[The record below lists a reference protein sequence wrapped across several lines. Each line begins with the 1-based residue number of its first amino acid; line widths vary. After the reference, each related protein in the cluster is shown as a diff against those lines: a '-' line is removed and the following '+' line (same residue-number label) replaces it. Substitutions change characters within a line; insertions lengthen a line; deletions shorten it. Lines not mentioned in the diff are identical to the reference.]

1 MRLLTLLVSAVLLLV
16 SQTFAQ
22 IRINEV
28 CSSNSESLYDED
40 SDTPDW
46 IELYNYSDQPVNL
59 STWKISDQPDS
70 ELAWQFPDTIIKPNE
85 HLLVYA
91 SRKDLIGKSKIS
103 MKTKSFGSIVPF
115 NNRDAYRY
123 RYKQLTGDF
132 HAELNVRSI
141 RNEGVW
147 SLCGI
152 QIRAD
157 LSDTTNFFGMFVGS
171 KAKDGFF
178 NYWRDT
184 ILYIPKFKALYGSL
198 NLPYTKLSLTRK
210 NDSLNCSYIDR
221 NGNVGYKESYHNFL
235 PDNILIGVS
244 VSAYNEIQFAEFILD
259 SFLINDKYTD
269 LMKLELYEV
278 NEKEAGIDSYYNEI
292 HTNFSIKDDET
303 IYLYNNNSIVDSVEL
318 QPMTGDISN
327 MLNDE
332 NEWRITDK
340 PTPAKKNGF
349 GYLSRL
355 SKPMISIK
363 NDNIVITDTND
374 ATIRYTLDNSLP
386 SQESKIY
393 NLSQPITL
401 SKTTVI
407 KAIAYKDNYLPSFAQ
422 SELIRINEPE
432 FKLPVISI
440 SVDSADLWG
449 QYGILLEDN
458 LRITPKVNASFNY
471 YSNKKDIAQN
481 IQIKVHGNNSKFYP
495 QKSFRL
501 YADEKMESNSIKNDF
516 FKSEV
521 KKYGQLVF
529 RNSGTDWT
537 ETFLKDAYNG
547 IIAKQIG
554 SLISASY
561 TPVLTY
567 LNSKFYGLI
576 NLRERLND
584 DFLAEYYSIDD
595 NSINYYEDNGDYVDG
610 DYFKY
615 SNYYKFI
622 LDNEFT
628 ENEKYEV
635 IDSLIEINN
644 FINYT
649 LIGIYAA
656 NYDWPWKNIKLF
668 QSDELDSKFRYLIHD
683 MDWTYSHFGYKP
695 DQDKI
700 GLMVTDTFSHVSI
713 ILNKFLENTKFKT
726 QYLTRAADLVNSIFR
741 PNNMNFILDSLANQI
756 REYIPIQQQTWEG
769 SCIDWEEKIDVM
781 KVFLEE
787 RPEYFM
793 NNLDLHINESKGV
806 SNFSLSTYPTN
817 SGTFNVNTINI
828 DTSEWNGRYFQTI
841 PVTITAVPKHGMK
854 FVKWNHDSLGTEP
867 TITTT
872 LPESIEI
879 EAIFEK
885 INLSEQGRAIVIN
898 EIMYNADKGQ
908 DTKDWIELY
917 NAGTKAV
924 NLRGWSI
931 IDEDTTHTKFV
942 FKEDYQIEPNEY
954 IILTKEKLEFEKYIV
969 IANTKFGD
977 LEFGL
982 GGNDIIRLIDE
993 KGVTHDSV
1001 NYDNDIPWPVGADGT
1016 GYTIELINP
1025 ILDNN
1030 IGTNWKISQAKLGTA
1045 GKNNSNYDSLQT
1057 SVHFYTFSNNLKLE
1071 QHDRKIDIISVE
1083 LIKSIGLYTI
1093 TGKEIKQEVNRN
1105 SNQLTLDLNNIDRG
1119 IYLLMVNSD
1128 SKTETIKILLK

>member
-16 SQTFAQ
+16 SQTYAQ

-70 ELAWQFPDTIIKPNE
+70 ELAWQFPDTIINPNE
-85 HLLVYA
+85 YLLVYA
-91 SRKDLIGKSKIS
+91 SGKNLIGITKLS

-132 HAELNVRSI
+132 HAELKVRSI
-141 RNEGVW
+141 LNEGVW

-210 NDSLNCSYIDR
+210 NDSLYCSYIDR
-221 NGNVGYKESYHNFL
+221 NGNEGYKESYHNFL

-244 VSAYNEIQFAEFILD
+244 VSANNENQFAEFILD
-259 SFLINDKYTD
+259 SFLINNEYTD
-269 LMKLELYEV
+269 LINLDLFEV

-303 IYLYNNNSIVDSVEL
+303 LYLYNNNIIVDSVKL
-318 QPMTGDISN
+318 QPMSGDVSN

-340 PTPAKKNGF
+340 PTPAEKNGF
-349 GYLSRL
+349 GYLTRL
-355 SKPMISIK
+355 SKPMISFK
-363 NDNIVITDTND
+363 NGNIDITDTND

-386 SQESKIY
+386 NLESKIY

-407 KAIAYKDNYLPSFAQ
+407 KAIVYKDNYLPSFVQ

-432 FKLPVISI
+432 FKLPIISI

-449 QYGILLEDN
+449 QYGILN
-458 LRITPKVNASFNY
+458 TIYNSQKVASLNY
-471 YSNKKDIAQN
+471 YDMNSNLSSN
-481 IQIKVHGNNSKFYP
+481 ILIKVHGQSSRFLP
-495 QKSFRL
+495 QKSLRI
-501 YADEKMESNSIKNDF
+501 YSDKKSDYTRIKNVF
-516 FKSEV
+516 FDNVHKE
-521 KKYGQLVF
+521 YDQLVL
-529 RNSGTDWT
+529 RNSGQDWNSLYIRDS
-537 ETFLKDAYNG
+537 FNSVIASKLQNQIYAQYKP
-547 IIAKQIG
+547 IIF
-554 SLISASY
+554 
-561 TPVLTY
+561 Y
-567 LNSKFYGLI
+567 LNNEFYGLI
-576 NLRERLND
+576 NLRERIEDEFLSDIYNLND
-584 DFLAEYYSIDD
+584 K
-595 NSINYYEDNGDYVDG
+595 SINFFENNGITVRG
-610 DYFKY
+610 DYFEYLNFVNKFKDNN
-615 SNYYKFI
+615 STNINDIKNY
-622 LDNEFT
+622 LD
-628 ENEKYEV
+628 V
-635 IDSLIEINN
+635 NN
-644 FINYT
+644 FFDYSLLYIYSINS
-649 LIGIYAA
+649 
-656 NYDWPWKNIKLF
+656 DWPSLNVKLF
-668 QSDELDSKFRYLIHD
+668 NSKQGDRKFRYIVNDLD
-683 MDWTYSHFGYKP
+683 VTYGYSADK
-695 DQDKI
+695 QSFDKI
-700 GLMVTDTFSHVSI
+700 ES
-713 ILNKFLENTKFKT
+713 ILNDTINDYSVVFNKVIKNSQLKVQFLS
-726 QYLTRAADLVNSIFR
+726 RAADLINSVFR
-741 PNNMNFILDSLANQI
+741 TENMKSVLDSLTEQI
-756 REYIPIQQQTWEG
+756 REYIPLQQQRWEG

-787 RPEYFM
+787 RPAFFM
-793 NNLDLHINESKGV
+793 NNLNFHLNESKGT
-806 SNFSLSTYPTN
+806 SNFSLSTYPPN
-817 SGTFNVNTINI
+817 SGTFKVNTITV
-828 DTSEWNGRYFQTI
+828 DTSEWSGRYFQTL
-841 PVTITAVPKHGMK
+841 PVTITAIPKHGMK
-854 FVKWNHDSLGTEP
+854 FVKWNQDSLGTEP

-872 LPESIEI
+872 LSESIEI

-885 INLSEQGRAIVIN
+885 INLNEQGRAIVIN

-924 NLRGWSI
+924 SLKGWSI
-931 IDEDTTHTKFV
+931 IDEDTSHTKFV
-942 FKEDYQIEPNEY
+942 INEDYLIQPNELV
-954 IILTKEKLEFEKYIV
+954 ILTKELEEFEEAIFISNK
-969 IANTKFGD
+969 KFGD
-977 LEFGL
+977 FDFGL

-993 KGVTHDSV
+993 NGVTHDSV
-1001 NYDNDIPWPVGADGT
+1001 NYDNDAPWPVDADGS
-1016 GYTIELINP
+1016 GYTIELIHPN
-1025 ILDNN
+1025 LDNN
-1030 IGTNWKISQAKLGTA
+1030 IGANWRISKMKLGTA
-1045 GKNNSNYDSLQT
+1045 GGVNSSYDSLQT
-1057 SVHFYTFSNNLKLE
+1057 SVHFYLSSKGLNLE
-1071 QHDRKIDIISVE
+1071 QHDRKIDIITVE

-1093 TGKEIKQEVNRN
+1093 TGKEIKIEAIRN
-1105 SNQLTLDLNNIDRG
+1105 TNQLTLDLNNIERG
-1119 IYLLMVNSD
+1119 IYLLMVNTD